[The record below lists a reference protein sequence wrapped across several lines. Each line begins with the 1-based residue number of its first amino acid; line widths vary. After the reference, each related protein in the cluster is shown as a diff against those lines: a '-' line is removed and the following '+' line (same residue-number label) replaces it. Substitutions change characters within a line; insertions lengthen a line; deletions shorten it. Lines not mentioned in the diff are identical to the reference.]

1 MKVLPTLASVTPA
14 ADRALNRAQSSA
26 AEYTRATNA
35 SSQNQAGQSVAQG
48 NSAPVTLS
56 SASRA
61 ILAQQSPAQDID
73 QAKVSRVLAAIKAGE
88 LKIDPARIADNLID
102 NIRDLY
108 R

>member
-26 AEYTRATNA
+26 AEYARSNSAT
-35 SSQNQAGQSVAQG
+35 QHQAGQTTAQG

-73 QAKVSRVLAAIKAGE
+73 QAKVARVLAAIKAGE
-88 LKIDPARIADNLID
+88 FKIDSSRIADNLID
-102 NIRDLY
+102 NIRELH

>member
-26 AEYTRATNA
+26 AEYSRSSTAT
-35 SSQNQAGQSVAQG
+35 QHQAGQAAAQG

-73 QAKVSRVLAAIKAGE
+73 QAKVARVLAAIKTGE

-102 NIRDLY
+102 NLRELY

>member
-26 AEYTRATNA
+26 AEYARANA
-35 SSQNQAGQSVAQG
+35 PTQHQAGQPATQG